1 MVESYKNKDIPGR
14 TALVT
19 GAARGIGFRIAEHLG
34 KQDVN
39 IVICDILSDLAQE
52 AAKQLKS
59 RDINA
64 VAVAGDVSNPE
75 DVESIFKE
83 ATDNFGDVNILVNN
97 AGITRDNI
105 IVRLGAKEWDDV
117 MAVNLKGAFLCIKA
131 VARSMMKKR
140 YGRIINIS
148 SVVGLTGNAGQA
160 NYAASKAGLIGLT
173 KSAAR
178 ELAGRGITV
187 NAIAPGFIATDMTD
201 KLTDETKEEFL
212 KSIPLKRVGTP
223 DDIANV
229 VSFLVSD
236 AASYIT
242 GQVIHVDGG
251 MVM

>member
-1 MVESYKNKDIPGR
+1 MPGR

>member
-1 MVESYKNKDIPGR
+1 M
-14 TALVT
+14 VT

>member
-1 MVESYKNKDIPGR
+1 M
-14 TALVT
+14 VT

-83 ATDNFGDVNILVNN
+83 AIDNFGDVNILVNN

>member
-1 MVESYKNKDIPGR
+1 M
-14 TALVT
+14 VT

-201 KLTDETKEEFL
+201 KLTDDTKEEFL